1 MVTKNLMMV
10 VCCVLFTGC
19 TSLKPN
25 DVVTDIP
32 EKVGSWMGFS
42 GTEYSVPD
50 YYSTK
55 QIDKKHQVDTVYYV
69 KNLRCENSIGQCAY

>member
-1 MVTKNLMMV
+1 MAKYLMMI
-10 VCCVLFTGC
+10 VCCVLFSGC
-19 TSLKPN
+19 SSLKPV
-25 DVVTDIP
+25 DIVTNMSESIGDWI
-32 EKVGSWMGFS
+32 GFS

-69 KNLRCENSIGQCAY
+69 KDLRCEKSVNQCTY